1 MSIDTLN
8 ALSGDEVEALRELCV
23 KYWHHAPRDNY
34 NVAVTD
40 ARMSVFESLRDS
52 GLIDLHGAVAALK
65 TDRLDICK
73 YLIGPSAT
81 R

>member
-1 MSIDTLN
+1 MSVDTLN

-23 KYWHHAPRDNY
+23 KFWHHAPRDNY
-34 NVAVTD
+34 NVAVTE
-40 ARMSVFESLRDS
+40 ARRSIFEALALA
-52 GLIDLHGAVAALK
+52 GLIDYHGDVAALK